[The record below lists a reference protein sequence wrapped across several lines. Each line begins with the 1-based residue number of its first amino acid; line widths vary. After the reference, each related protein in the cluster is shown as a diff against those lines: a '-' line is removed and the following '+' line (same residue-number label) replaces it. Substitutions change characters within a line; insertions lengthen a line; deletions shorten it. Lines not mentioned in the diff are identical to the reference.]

1 MIRYRAFAPCWGSSK
16 KNLKTLNLKPINPQN
31 MKQLTLLWFL
41 LGLAISLLGQNPSPT
56 CYRVY
61 LSDKNNTPYSISNPS
76 AYLSQRAIDK
86 RTRFNIPI
94 TEQDLPINPEYK
106 HQILAL
112 HPQIQSL
119 AVSKWMNTFTVYC
132 PDSTIV
138 PQILDLPFVDSILAV
153 AAYQLHE
160 MPIVQAA
167 PDNQTPIVHN
177 ITTPDKDTLDY
188 GAGFNQIALHN
199 GHLLHAEGFRG
210 EGMLIAVIDGGFRGI
225 ESYSY
230 FQELVNSGRYLGKY
244 ILLPNLVDTLSYG
257 GIECGHGTD
266 VTSAMALN
274 SPGEVIGTAPDA
286 SYVFIV
292 SEFQG
297 TEQLIEED
305 FWANGAEIADSIGAD
320 ILNSS
325 LGYYNFR
332 DFPQANFTYAEL
344 DGQHSIASRCAT
356 ILGEKGVVVCVSA
369 GNWGGPPWYYVGHP
383 ADAFDIISV
392 GATSDSL
399 HVGFSSIGPTSDGR
413 VKPDVVAEGSS
424 VFLYCPAPP
433 DYPYDYWIYE
443 TGGTSMSCPIIAGL
457 SACLWQAM
465 PCYTSSEIMQIIR
478 ESSHLYNNP
487 NPDYGYGIPDFY
499 KAYTSHI
506 CSDKPTP
513 QQISIYPNPVTDKL
527 NIVNPDGNIQT
538 VTLYNASG
546 QLVLQTAVPH
556 SPILEINV
564 ANLSNGFYIGTAT
577 LNNNQ
582 TATFKFIKRIP

>member
-1 MIRYRAFAPCWGSSK
+1 
-16 KNLKTLNLKPINPQN
+16 
-31 MKQLTLLWFL
+31 MKRLSLILFVFGLTV
-41 LGLAISLLGQNPSPT
+41 SLFGQNPSPT

-61 LSDKNNTPYSISNPS
+61 LSDKNNSPYSINNPS

-86 RTRFNIPI
+86 RTRFNIPV
-94 TEQDLPINPEYK
+94 TEQDLPVNPQYK
-106 HQILAL
+106 QQILAL
-112 HPQIQSL
+112 DSQMRPL

-132 PDSTIV
+132 PDSTVV
-138 PQILDLPFVDSILAV
+138 PQIENLPFVDSILAV

-177 ITTPDKDTLDY
+177 ITTPSKDTLDY

-210 EGMLIAVIDGGFRGI
+210 EGMLIAVLDGGFIGV
-225 ESYSY
+225 ESYPY

-244 ILLPNLVDTLSYG
+244 VLLPNLVDTLPYG
-257 GIECGHGTD
+257 GIECGHGTE
-266 VTSAMALN
+266 VTAAMATN
-274 SPGEVIGTAPDA
+274 SPGAVIGTAPDA
-286 SYVFIV
+286 SFVFIV
-292 SEFQG
+292 SEFEG

-356 ILGEKGVVVCVSA
+356 ILGQKGVVVCVSA
-369 GNWGGPPWYYVGHP
+369 GNWGGPSWYYIGRP
-383 ADAFDIISV
+383 ADAFDILSV
-392 GATSDSL
+392 GATSDSS
-399 HVGFSSIGPTSDGR
+399 HVGFSSHGPTSDGR
-413 VKPDVVAEGSS
+413 VKPDVVAEGWS
-424 VFLYCPAPP
+424 VYLYGPAPP
-433 DYPYDYWIYE
+433 NYPSDYYVYE

-478 ESSHLYNNP
+478 ESSHLYHNP
-487 NPDYGYGIPDFY
+487 NPDFGYGIPDFY
-499 KAYTSHI
+499 KAYTTHVGI
-506 CSDKPTP
+506 SDYKPLTL
-513 QQISIYPNPVTDKL
+513 SIYPNPVTDQL
-527 NIVNPDGNIQT
+527 HIVNPNGNIQT

-546 QLVLQTAVPH
+546 QLVLQTAVSS

-564 ANLSNGFYIGTAT
+564 SSLPNGFYIGTAT

-582 TATFKFIKRIP
+582 TTTFKFVK